1 MALLV
6 PNCCVLCN
14 KYFCERIPVSDI
26 QSLARGLQI
35 LDQIAAN
42 GGSVSVTEIADKL
55 VVDKS
60 TASRLVKTLVRWEY
74 LQPERGSRRF
84 VLGKRLYQIGWQLVN
99 RLEVRDKAKPYL
111 YQLVETTG
119 ECAHT
124 AIYSEGR
131 ALMID
136 DVEAE
141 ASLRVIGGIGR
152 RIPLHCT
159 AVGKSLLAFALHI
172 PFPDVLEARTET
184 TITEPNLLRCHL
196 EDIRAQGYAYDDQEN
211 ELGVRCLAA
220 PVYDPMGNVLATI
233 GISGPTVR
241 MTTDRI
247 EPLAAQVIAAARQLS
262 ADMGYIPESEGAA

>member
-1 MALLV
+1 
-6 PNCCVLCN
+6 
-14 KYFCERIPVSDI
+14 VSDI

-42 GGSVSVTEIADKL
+42 GGSVSVTEIAEKL
-55 VVDKS
+55 EVDKS
-60 TASRLVKTLVRWEY
+60 TASRLVKTLVNWEY
-74 LQPERGSRRF
+74 LQPDRHSRRF

-99 RLEVRDKAKPYL
+99 QMEVREKAKPYL
-111 YQLVETTG
+111 YRLVQSTG

-152 RIPLHCT
+152 RLHLHCT
-159 AVGKSLLAFALHI
+159 AVGKSLLAFDPHI
-172 PFPDVLEARTET
+172 PFPEQLPRYTRD
-184 TITEPNLLRCHL
+184 TITDPDALRCHL
-196 EDIRAQGYAYDDQEN
+196 DDIRAQGYAYDNQEH
-211 ELGVRCLAA
+211 ELGVCCLAA
-220 PVYDPMGNVLATI
+220 PVYDPMGNVLASI
-233 GISGPTVR
+233 GISGPSVR
-241 MTTDRI
+241 VTPDRI

-262 ADMGYIPESEGAA
+262 ADMGYMPEPEGAT